1 MKITKRQLRK
11 IIKEEKAKLIKE
23 SGIKRSLVSIPEEL
37 AAAGLTAEEV
47 NWVEKEW
54 TTGAQDIYTNELI
67 FDKLFNYYMD
77 TGEMPYDVAKART
90 ATPDEWMSDRWEN
103 LEDVGMGF

>member
-11 IIKEEKAKLIKE
+11 IIKEATVKN
-23 SGIKRSLVSIPEEL
+23 SLVPIPEEL
-37 AAAGLTAEEV
+37 AAAGLGSDEIA
-47 NWVEKEW
+47 WVESEW
-54 TTGAQDIYTNELI
+54 RGARDLYSNELI

-77 TGEMPYDVAKART
+77 IEEMPYEVAKART
-90 ATPDEWMSDRWEN
+90 MTPDEWIIERWED